1 VDKPIPRRTITL
13 DPAEARNYEPA
24 FRAAIAEQPDESYRI
39 VMEFSI
45 DGIVSET
52 WTWAPHMTG
61 YVEQTL
67 DGQTER
73 LQITWARKATV
84 ALVELFCDDADG
96 REPRWV
102 ARWTDAT
109 GHVQDKVLHA
119 TDAATAADEA
129 ESFIFRM
136 AYL

>member
-1 VDKPIPRRTITL
+1 MRTITL

-24 FRAAIAEQPDESYRI
+24 FRTAIAEQPDDDYRI

-45 DGIVSET
+45 DGVVSEV
-52 WTWAPHMTG
+52 WTWAPTMTG
-61 YVEQTL
+61 YVEQTIE
-67 DGQTER
+67 GTTKR

-84 ALVELFCDDADG
+84 SLVEVFCDDSG
-96 REPRWV
+96 SEPRWV
-102 ARWTDAT
+102 ARWADAN
-109 GHVQDKVLHA
+109 GVVQDKALRA
-119 TDAATAADEA
+119 KDAANAADEA

>member
-1 VDKPIPRRTITL
+1 MEEPTPIRTITL

-24 FRAAIAEQPDESYRI
+24 FRAAIAEQPDENYRI

-45 DGIVSET
+45 DGAVSET
-52 WTWAPHMTG
+52 WTWAPTMTG
-61 YVEQTL
+61 YVEQAS
-67 DGQTER
+67 DGETNR

-84 ALVELFCDDADG
+84 ALVKVFCDESDG
-96 REPRWV
+96 HGPRWV
-102 ARWTDAT
+102 VRWSDSS
-109 GHVQDKVLHA
+109 GQVQDKLLHA
-119 TDAATAADEA
+119 TSAEHAAEEA

>member
-1 VDKPIPRRTITL
+1 MRTITL
-13 DPAEARNYEPA
+13 DPAQARNYEPA
-24 FRAAIAEQPDESYRI
+24 FRAAIAEQPDDDYRI

-45 DGIVSET
+45 DGAVSEV
-52 WTWAPHMTG
+52 WTWAPTMTG

-67 DGQTER
+67 EGTTKR

-84 ALVELFCDDADG
+84 ALVDVFCDDSGDH
-96 REPRWV
+96 EPRWV
-102 ARWTDAT
+102 ARWADAT
-109 GHVQDKVLHA
+109 GQVQDKVLHA
-119 TDAATAADEA
+119 TDAANAADEA